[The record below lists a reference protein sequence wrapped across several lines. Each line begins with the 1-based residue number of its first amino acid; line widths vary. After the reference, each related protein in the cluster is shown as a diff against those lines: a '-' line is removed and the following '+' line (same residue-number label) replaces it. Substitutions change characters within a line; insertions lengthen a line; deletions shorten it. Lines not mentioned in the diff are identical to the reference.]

1 MTVAATILL
10 LLSLLLVYSLLGS
23 HAQTPENISLGSG
36 LTTTTDSTWLSPS
49 GDFAFGFYP
58 LDSGLFLLGIWFNKI
73 PEETLVWSANRDNP
87 APEGSTINLTA
98 SGYLLLTYPNGSLDH
113 IYEDAAASSA
123 SMLDN
128 GNFVLWSSVSRVL
141 WQSFEHPTD
150 TLLPGQTIPAG
161 DTRLF
166 SNTNGTVDYSKGNF
180 QLEVQS
186 VDGNMGLFAFRFSDS
201 GYWWSNTTQQT
212 NVSLVFNETT
222 ASMYMTNLT
231 SIIFRMTR
239 DVPTPVNIYYHRATI
254 EDTGNF
260 QQYVY
265 NKVNG
270 TGWRSIWRA
279 IEEPCTV
286 NGICGVYGYC
296 TSPRNQN
303 ATCSCLPGYSLIDP
317 NIPSKGCR
325 PDVPVEQCANT
336 PSETEYRV
344 EVIDD
349 ADIKNDI
356 FAELTR
362 LYGYDLDGCIKA
374 VQDDCY
380 CVAATYTTDNVCR
393 KKRIPFMNARKS
405 IPSTTGIKAIIKV
418 PVKIEDPI
426 KGTNN
431 SRPQVVVLVC
441 LSVVSFLALL
451 FATIIIYQN
460 LVVPRFGLS
469 KLAPSTQ
476 SADINLRTFT
486 YQELHK
492 ATDGFR
498 NRLGRG
504 ASGSVYSGTL
514 RFEDKEMEIAVKK
527 LERVIE
533 QGDRE
538 FLAEVRAIG
547 QTHHRNLVR
556 LLGFCNE
563 QSHRLL
569 VYELMKN
576 GPLSSFLFS
585 KGEKPCWDHR
595 AEIVLAIARGL
606 LYLHEECETRII
618 HCDIKPQN
626 VLLDQHYNAKI
637 ADFGLAKLLR
647 KDQTRTS
654 TNARGTMGYM
664 APEWLKCAPVTAK
677 VDVHS
682 FGVMLL
688 EIICCRRH
696 IELDRIE
703 EETEDDDLIL
713 TDWVLNCLRLGKL
726 EVVVKHD
733 PEVLG
738 DFKRF
743 ERMAMVG
750 LWCVNPDPIL
760 RPTMKRVIQMLEGTI
775 EAGVPPLVTAQSL

>member
-49 GDFAFGFYP
+49 GI
-58 LDSGLFLLGIWFNKI
+58 L
-73 PEETLVWSANRDNP
+73 
-87 APEGSTINLTA
+87 GSTINLTA

-201 GYWWSNTTQQT
+201 DKRQSC
-212 NVSLVFNETT
+212 FNETT

-231 SIIFRMTR
+231 SIIFPMTR

-279 IEEPCTV
+279 IDEPCTV

-303 ATCSCLPGYSLIDP
+303 ATCSCLPG
-317 NIPSKGCR
+317 CR

-344 EVIDD
+344 E
-349 ADIKNDI
+349 
-356 FAELTR
+356 LTR
-362 LYGYDLDGCIKA
+362 LYDYDLDRCIKA

-380 CVAATYTTDNVCR
+380 CVAATYTTNDNVCR

-418 PVKIEDPI
+418 PV
-426 KGTNN
+426 
-431 SRPQVVVLVC
+431 VVLVF

-451 FATIIIYQN
+451 LATIIIYQN

-569 VYELMKN
+569 
-576 GPLSSFLFS
+576 
-585 KGEKPCWDHR
+585 KPCWDHR

-775 EAGVPPLVTAQSL
+775 EAGVPPWSLPNHHKNFVYCYHV

>member
-1 MTVAATILL
+1 MCTARRSLLFPLWTSMICMLHYWLYGANMYPSRSSTTTSPITSSTTIILLSLLSMTVAATILL

-222 ASMYMTNLT
+222 A
-231 SIIFRMTR
+231 
-239 DVPTPVNIYYHRATI
+239 
-254 EDTGNF
+254 
-260 QQYVY
+260 
-265 NKVNG
+265 
-270 TGWRSIWRA
+270 
-279 IEEPCTV
+279 
-286 NGICGVYGYC
+286 
-296 TSPRNQN
+296 
-303 ATCSCLPGYSLIDP
+303 CLPGYSLIDP

-760 RPTMKRVIQMLEGTI
+760 RPTMKRVIQILVLTTFII
-775 EAGVPPLVTAQSL
+775 ENILSIVVINIRNIDIRQINLSMR